1 MLAAVDLASY
11 TVTLEEETYH
21 TVRVAQGGKPL
32 RSSTRYIPI
41 PETKEP
47 ATVRAYADSDYP
59 QHHKPDWKVIAGLW
73 PYLAEFRGRVALSI
87 AFLILAKLATVAT
100 PVALKYIVD
109 YLDQGREGE
118 LLLWIPVVLVVA
130 YGMLRFGSTLFG
142 ELRDAVFARV
152 AERAMRRVSLR
163 VFRHLHDRELAF
175 HLDRKTGGLARDIE
189 RGTTGISFLLRFTL
203 FNIVP
208 TLLEI
213 LMVAGILFVAFNA
226 SYVFAILIA
235 VVVYVVFSIRVTEWR
250 TKFVRE
256 ANARDNQSNSR
267 AIDSLLNYE
276 TVKYFNNE
284 TFEAELYDENLEG
297 WEKARLKNRLS
308 LAALN
313 SGQALIIGLAMI
325 TMMVMAVR
333 EVASGEIT
341 LGDFTMIN
349 AYLLQLFIPLN
360 ALGFVYREIRQSLV
374 NVERL
379 FGLLGEAPV
388 IEDVPGAPEL
398 KVDKGEIGFHHVH
411 FAYREDRPILQNVDF
426 TIPAGHTV
434 AVVGASGAGKSTLAR
449 LLFRFFDVSKGSIS
463 IDGQNIREI
472 SQDSL
477 RSAIG
482 VVPQDTVL
490 FNDTLYSNIAYG
502 KPEATEAEVHHAA
515 KQARLDDF
523 IRSLPEGYDTKV
535 GERGLKLSGGEKQR
549 VAIARV
555 LLKNPPLLILDEATS
570 SLDSISEQAILDA
583 LNEVSRQRT
592 TLVIAHRLSTVR
604 DADTIL
610 VMDHGQIVESGGH
623 SELLALNGYYA
634 RLWMQ
639 QQHSEDDSPA

>member
-1 MLAAVDLASY
+1 M
-11 TVTLEEETYH
+11 
-21 TVRVAQGGKPL
+21 
-32 RSSTRYIPI
+32 
-41 PETKEP
+41 
-47 ATVRAYADSDYP
+47 RAYADNDYP
-59 QHHKPDWKVIAGLW
+59 ADHKPDWKVIAGLW
-73 PYLAEFRGRVALSI
+73 PYLTEFRGRVALALS
-87 AFLILAKLATVAT
+87 LLVLAKLATVAT

-109 YLDQGREGE
+109 YLDQNRGADM
-118 LLLWIPVVLVVA
+118 LLWIPVVLVVA
-130 YGMLRFGSTLFG
+130 YGSLRFGATLFN

-163 VFRHLHDRELAF
+163 IFEHLHRRELGF

-189 RGTTGISFLLRFTL
+189 RGTNGISFLLRFTL

-208 TLLEI
+208 TILEI
-213 LMVAGILFVAFNA
+213 LLVAGILLVVFNVG
-226 SYVFAILIA
+226 YVLTILVA
-235 VVVYVVFSIRVTEWR
+235 VVVYVVFSIKITEWR

-284 TFEAELYDENLEG
+284 RYEAELYDQDLDD

-308 LAALN
+308 LATLN
-313 SGQALIIGLAMI
+313 AGQALIIGVALIVIMA
-325 TMMVMAVR
+325 MAVG

-349 AYLLQLFIPLN
+349 AYLIQLFIPLN
-360 ALGFVYREIRQSLV
+360 ALGFVYREIRQALV

-379 FGLLGEAPV
+379 FKLLGDKPAIQDALNAKPLV
-388 IEDVPGAPEL
+388 
-398 KVDKGEIGFHHVH
+398 VDNGEVRFENIH
-411 FAYREDRPILQNVDF
+411 FAYRPDRPILQDVNF

-449 LLFRFFDVSKGSIS
+449 LLFRFYEVDQGAIR
-463 IDGQNIREI
+463 IDGQDIRTVT
-472 SQDSL
+472 QDSL

-490 FNDTLYSNIAYG
+490 FNDTLYRNLAYG
-502 KPEATEAEVHHAA
+502 RPEATEEEVYRAA
-515 KQARLDDF
+515 RMAHLEDF
-523 IRSLPEGYDTKV
+523 IHSLPEGYETKV

-555 LLKNPPLLILDEATS
+555 ILKNPPLLILDEATS
-570 SLDSISEQAILDA
+570 SLDSLSEQAILGA
-583 LNEVSRQRT
+583 LKEVSQQRT
-592 TLVIAHRLSTVR
+592 TLVIAHRLSTIR
-604 DADTIL
+604 DANTIL
-610 VMDHGQIVESGGH
+610 VMDGGRIVESGSH
-623 SELLALNGYYA
+623 NDLLARGGHYA
-634 RLWMQ
+634 QLWE
-639 QQHSEDDSPA
+639 QQHRSEDN

>member
-1 MLAAVDLASY
+1 M
-11 TVTLEEETYH
+11 
-21 TVRVAQGGKPL
+21 
-32 RSSTRYIPI
+32 
-41 PETKEP
+41 
-47 ATVRAYADSDYP
+47 RAYADSDYP

-73 PYLAEFRGRVALSI
+73 PYLAEFRGRVALSV

-118 LLLWIPVVLVVA
+118 LLLWIPIVLVVA
-130 YGMLRFGSTLFG
+130 YGTLRFGSTLFS

-213 LMVAGILFVAFNA
+213 LMVAGILLVAFNA
-226 SYVFAILIA
+226 SYVLAILIA
-235 VVVYVVFSIRVTEWR
+235 VVVYIVFSIKVTEWR

-284 TFEAELYDENLEG
+284 KFEADLYDENLEG
-297 WEKARLKNRLS
+297 WEQARLKNRLS

-333 EVASGEIT
+333 EVASGAIT

-360 ALGFVYREIRQSLV
+360 ALGFVYREIRQALV

-379 FGLLGEAPV
+379 FGLLGEAPA
-388 IEDVPGAPEL
+388 IEDAPGAPALIVE
-398 KVDKGEIGFHHVH
+398 KGEVGFHLVH
-411 FAYREDRPILQNVDF
+411 FAYRSDRPILQDVDF
-426 TIPAGHTV
+426 SIPAGHTL

-449 LLFRFFDVSKGSIS
+449 LLFRFFDVDKGSIT
-463 IDGQNIREI
+463 IDGQDIRGV

-490 FNDTLYSNIAYG
+490 FNDTLYRNLAYG
-502 KPEATEAEVHHAA
+502 RPDATEAEVHFAA
-515 KQARLDDF
+515 KQARLDEF

-570 SLDSISEQAILDA
+570 SLDSISEQAILEA

-610 VMDHGQIVESGGH
+610 VMDHGRIVESGGH
-623 SELLALNGYYA
+623 SELLAQNGYYA
-634 RLWMQ
+634 RLWLQ
-639 QQHSEDDSPA
+639 QQYSDGEESV

>member
-1 MLAAVDLASY
+1 M
-11 TVTLEEETYH
+11 
-21 TVRVAQGGKPL
+21 
-32 RSSTRYIPI
+32 
-41 PETKEP
+41 
-47 ATVRAYADSDYP
+47 RAYADSDYP
-59 QHHKPDWKVIAGLW
+59 QDHKPDWKVIAGLW

-213 LMVAGILFVAFNA
+213 LMVTGILFVAFNA
-226 SYVFAILIA
+226 SYVIAILIA
-235 VVVYVVFSIRVTEWR
+235 VVVYVVFSIKVTEWR

-284 TFEAELYDENLEG
+284 TFEAELYDENLEN

-379 FGLLGEAPV
+379 FGLLGEARV

-426 TIPAGHTV
+426 AIPAGHTV

-610 VMDHGQIVESGGH
+610 VMDHGRIVESGGH

>member
-1 MLAAVDLASY
+1 M
-11 TVTLEEETYH
+11 
-21 TVRVAQGGKPL
+21 
-32 RSSTRYIPI
+32 
-41 PETKEP
+41 
-47 ATVRAYADSDYP
+47 RAYADNDYP
-59 QHHKPDWKVIAGLW
+59 ADHKPDWKIISGLW
-73 PYLAEFRGRVALSI
+73 PYLAEFRGRVALSL
-87 AFLILAKLATVAT
+87 ALLVLAKLATVAT
-100 PVALKYIVD
+100 PIALKYIVD
-109 YLDQGREGE
+109 YLDQNRGADM
-118 LLLWIPVVLVVA
+118 LLWIPVVLVVA
-130 YGMLRFGSTLFG
+130 YGALRFGATLFN

-163 VFRHLHDRELAF
+163 VFEHLHQRELAF

-189 RGTTGISFLLRFTL
+189 RGTNGISFLLRFTL

-213 LMVAGILFVAFNA
+213 LMVAGILFVVFNVG
-226 SYVFAILIA
+226 YVLAILVA
-235 VVVYVVFSIRVTEWR
+235 VVVYVVFSIKITEWR

-284 TFEAELYDENLEG
+284 QYEAEVYDRDLDD
-297 WEKARLKNRLS
+297 WEQARLKNRLS

-325 TMMVMAVR
+325 VIMAMAVR

-360 ALGFVYREIRQSLV
+360 ALGFVYREIRQALV

-379 FGLLGEAPV
+379 FKLLADKPA
-388 IEDVPGAPEL
+388 IEDAPDATEL
-398 KVDKGEIGFHHVH
+398 AVNRGEVQFDHIH
-411 FAYREDRPILQNVDF
+411 FAYRPDRPILKDVNF
-426 TIPAGHTV
+426 SIPSGHKI

-449 LLFRFFDVSKGSIS
+449 LLFRFYDVDQGAIR
-463 IDGQNIREI
+463 IDGQDIRQV

-490 FNDTLYSNIAYG
+490 FNDTLYRNLAYG
-502 KPEATEAEVHHAA
+502 RPEAIEEEVYRAA
-515 KQARLDDF
+515 RMAHLEDF
-523 IRSLPEGYDTKV
+523 IHSLPEGYETKV

-555 LLKNPPLLILDEATS
+555 ILKNPPLLILDEATS
-570 SLDSISEQAILDA
+570 SLDSLSEQAILTA
-583 LNEVSRQRT
+583 LKEVSQRRT
-592 TLVIAHRLSTVR
+592 TLVIAHRLSTVM
-604 DADTIL
+604 DADSIL
-610 VMDHGQIVESGGH
+610 VMEGGKIVESGH
-623 SELLALNGYYA
+623 HLDLLARRGHYA
-634 RLWMQ
+634 RLWS
-639 QQHSEDDSPA
+639 QQHQSDSKDGET

>member
-1 MLAAVDLASY
+1 M
-11 TVTLEEETYH
+11 
-21 TVRVAQGGKPL
+21 
-32 RSSTRYIPI
+32 
-41 PETKEP
+41 
-47 ATVRAYADSDYP
+47 RAYADNDYP
-59 QHHKPDWKVIAGLW
+59 ADHKPDWKIISGLW
-73 PYLAEFRGRVALSI
+73 PYLAEFRGRVVLS
-87 AFLILAKLATVAT
+87 LVLLVLAKLATVAT
-100 PVALKYIVD
+100 PIALKYIVD
-109 YLDQGREGE
+109 YLVQNRGADM
-118 LLLWIPVVLVVA
+118 LLWIPVILVVA
-130 YGMLRFGSTLFG
+130 YGTLRFGATLFN

-163 VFRHLHDRELAF
+163 VFEHLHQRELAF

-189 RGTTGISFLLRFTL
+189 RGTNGISFLLRFTL

-213 LMVAGILFVAFNA
+213 LMVAGILFVVFNVG
-226 SYVFAILIA
+226 YVLAILVA
-235 VVVYVVFSIRVTEWR
+235 VVVYVVFSIKITEWR

-284 TFEAELYDENLEG
+284 RYEAEVYDRDLDD
-297 WEKARLKNRLS
+297 WEQARLKNRLS

-325 TMMVMAVR
+325 VIMAMAVR

-360 ALGFVYREIRQSLV
+360 ALGFVYREIRQALV

-379 FGLLGEAPV
+379 FKLLGDKPA
-388 IEDVPGAPEL
+388 IEDAPDATEL
-398 KVDKGEIGFHHVH
+398 AVDRGEVQFDHIH
-411 FAYREDRPILQNVDF
+411 FAYRPDRPILKDVNF
-426 TIPAGHTV
+426 SIPSGHKI

-449 LLFRFFDVSKGSIS
+449 LLFRFYDVDQGAIR
-463 IDGQNIREI
+463 IDGQDIRQVT
-472 SQDSL
+472 QDSL

-490 FNDTLYSNIAYG
+490 FNDTLYQNLAYG
-502 KPEATEAEVHHAA
+502 RPEATEEEVYRAA
-515 KQARLDDF
+515 RMAHLEDF
-523 IRSLPEGYDTKV
+523 IHSLPEGYETKV

-555 LLKNPPLLILDEATS
+555 ILKNPPLLILDEATS
-570 SLDSISEQAILDA
+570 SLDSLSEQAILTA
-583 LNEVSRQRT
+583 LKEVSQRRT
-592 TLVIAHRLSTVR
+592 TLVIAHRLSTVM
-604 DADTIL
+604 DADSIL
-610 VMDHGQIVESGGH
+610 VMEGGKIVESGH
-623 SELLALNGYYA
+623 HLDLLARRGHYA
-634 RLWMQ
+634 RLWS
-639 QQHSEDDSPA
+639 QQHQSDSKDGET

>member
-1 MLAAVDLASY
+1 M
-11 TVTLEEETYH
+11 
-21 TVRVAQGGKPL
+21 
-32 RSSTRYIPI
+32 
-41 PETKEP
+41 
-47 ATVRAYADSDYP
+47 RAYADNDYP
-59 QHHKPDWKVIAGLW
+59 ADHKPDWKIISGLW
-73 PYLAEFRGRVALSI
+73 PYLAEFRGRVVLALG
-87 AFLILAKLATVAT
+87 FLVLAKLATVAT
-100 PVALKYIVD
+100 PIALKYIVD
-109 YLDQGREGE
+109 YLDQTGGE
-118 LLLWIPVVLVVA
+118 DMLLWIPVILVVA
-130 YGMLRFGSTLFG
+130 YGSLRFGATLFS

-163 VFRHLHDRELAF
+163 IFEHLHNRELAF

-189 RGTTGISFLLRFTL
+189 RGTNGISFLLRFTL

-213 LMVAGILFVAFNA
+213 LMVAGILFVAFNVG
-226 SYVFAILIA
+226 YVVAILVA
-235 VVVYVVFSIRVTEWR
+235 VVVYVVFSIKTTEWR

-284 TFEAELYDENLEG
+284 RYEAQLYDVDLDD
-297 WEKARLKNRLS
+297 WEQARLKNRLS

-325 TMMVMAVR
+325 VIMAMAVR
-333 EVASGEIT
+333 EVAAGDIT

-360 ALGFVYREIRQSLV
+360 ALGFVYREIRQALV

-379 FGLLGEAPV
+379 FKLLGDEPA
-388 IEDVPGAPEL
+388 IQDAPEATDL
-398 KVDKGEIGFHHVH
+398 AVDNGEVRFEHIH
-411 FAYREDRPILQNVDF
+411 FAYRPDRPILQDVNF
-426 TIPAGHTV
+426 TIPAGHKV

-449 LLFRFFDVSKGSIS
+449 LLFRFYDVDSGAIR
-463 IDGQNIREI
+463 IDGQDIRDVT
-472 SQDSL
+472 QDSL

-490 FNDTLYSNIAYG
+490 FNDTLYRNLAYG
-502 KPEATEAEVHHAA
+502 RPEATEEEVYRAA
-515 KQARLDDF
+515 RMAHLEQF
-523 IRSLPEGYDTKV
+523 IHSLPEGYDTKV

-555 LLKNPPLLILDEATS
+555 ILKNPPLLILDEATS
-570 SLDSISEQAILDA
+570 SLDSLSEQAILGA
-583 LNEVSRQRT
+583 LKEVSRQRT
-592 TLVIAHRLSTVR
+592 TLVIAHRLSTIR

-610 VMDHGQIVESGGH
+610 VMDGGRIVESGSH
-623 SELLALNGYYA
+623 NQLLAAGGHYA
-634 RLWMQ
+634 NLWARQ
-639 QQHSEDDSPA
+639 NHEDES

>member
-1 MLAAVDLASY
+1 M
-11 TVTLEEETYH
+11 
-21 TVRVAQGGKPL
+21 
-32 RSSTRYIPI
+32 
-41 PETKEP
+41 
-47 ATVRAYADSDYP
+47 RAYADSDYP
-59 QHHKPDWKVIAGLW
+59 ANHKPDWKVIAGLW
-73 PYLAEFRGRVALSI
+73 PYLAEFRGRVALSV

-118 LLLWIPVVLVVA
+118 LLLWIPVGLVVA
-130 YGMLRFGSTLFG
+130 YGLLRFASTLFS

-213 LMVAGILFVAFNA
+213 VMVAGILLVAFNA
-226 SYVFAILIA
+226 SYVFAIVIA
-235 VVVYVVFSIRVTEWR
+235 VAVYIVFSIVVTEWR
-250 TKFVRE
+250 TRFVRE

-284 TFEAELYDENLEG
+284 QFETDLYDQDLEG
-297 WEKARLKNRLS
+297 WEQARLKNRLS

-313 SGQALIIGLAMI
+313 TGQALIIGMAMI

-333 EVASGEIT
+333 EVASGAIT

-379 FGLLGEAPV
+379 FGLLGEKPAVEDAVEAPALV
-388 IEDVPGAPEL
+388 VS
-398 KVDKGEIGFHHVH
+398 KGEVGFHHVH
-411 FAYREDRPILQNVDF
+411 FAYRADRPILQDVNLS
-426 TIPAGHTV
+426 IPAGHTL

-449 LLFRFFDVSKGSIS
+449 LLFRFFDVEKGRIT
-463 IDGQNIREI
+463 IDGQDIREI

-477 RSAIG
+477 RAAIG

-490 FNDTLYSNIAYG
+490 FNDTLYRNLAYG
-502 KPEATEAEVHHAA
+502 RPEATEAEVHYAA
-515 KQARLDDF
+515 RQAHLDEF
-523 IRSLPEGYDTKV
+523 IRSLPDGYDTKV

-570 SLDSISEQAILDA
+570 SLDSISEQAILGA

-623 SELLALNGYYA
+623 NELLAQNGYYA
-634 RLWMQ
+634 RLWLQ
-639 QQHSEDDSPA
+639 QQHGDDDDDENQ

>member
-1 MLAAVDLASY
+1 MGLACQDRQKPWMAFVERTGTYSQRVLA
-11 TVTLEEETYH
+11 
-21 TVRVAQGGKPL
+21 GKSHPA
-32 RSSTRYIPI
+32 RSTTPPSKGTR
-41 PETKEP
+41 
-47 ATVRAYADSDYP
+47 VRAYADNDYP
-59 QHHKPDWKVIAGLW
+59 ADHKPDWKIISGLW
-73 PYLAEFRGRVALSI
+73 PYLAEFRGRVLLALG
-87 AFLILAKLATVAT
+87 FLIISKLATVAT

-109 YLDQGREGE
+109 YLDQNKGGE
-118 LLLWIPVVLVVA
+118 VLLWIPVLLVVA
-130 YGMLRFGSTLFG
+130 YGLLRFGSTLFS

-163 VFRHLHDRELAF
+163 VFEHLHNRELAF

-189 RGTTGISFLLRFTL
+189 RGTNGISFLLRFTL

-213 LMVAGILFVAFNA
+213 LLVAGILFVVFNVG
-226 SYVFAILIA
+226 YVLAILVA
-235 VVVYVVFSIRVTEWR
+235 VVVYVVFSIKVTEWR

-267 AIDSLLNYE
+267 AVDSLLNYE

-284 TFEAELYDENLEG
+284 KFEAQLYDDNLDD
-297 WEKARLKNRLS
+297 WEQARLKNRLS

-325 TMMVMAVR
+325 TIMVMAVR
-333 EVASGEIT
+333 EVATGEIT

-360 ALGFVYREIRQSLV
+360 ALGFVYREIRQALV

-379 FGLLGEAPV
+379 FGLLGDEPA
-388 IEDVPGAPEL
+388 IEDAPEAKPL
-398 KVDKGEIGFHHVH
+398 VVDKGEVRFDHVH
-411 FAYREDRPILQNVDF
+411 FAYRQDRQILRNVSF
-426 TIPAGHTV
+426 SIPPGHTV

-449 LLFRFFDVSKGSIS
+449 LLFRFYDVDQGCIT
-463 IDGQNIREI
+463 IDGQDIRAVT
-472 SQDSL
+472 QASL
-477 RSAIG
+477 RAAIG

-490 FNDTLYSNIAYG
+490 FNDTLYRNLAYG
-502 KPEATEAEVHHAA
+502 RPGASEEEVYEA
-515 KQARLDDF
+515 ARMAHLDAF
-523 IRSLPEGYDTKV
+523 IRSLPDGYETQV

-555 LLKNPPLLILDEATS
+555 ILKNPPVLILDEATS
-570 SLDSISEQAILDA
+570 SLDSLSEQAILGA
-583 LNEVSRQRT
+583 LKEVSRQRT
-592 TLVIAHRLSTVR
+592 SLVIAHRLSTIR

-610 VMDHGQIVESGGH
+610 VMEGGRIVESGNHGT
-623 SELLALNGYYA
+623 LLARGGHYA
-634 RLWMQ
+634 HLWE
-639 QQHSEDDSPA
+639 QQHRSGDDKREP

>member
-1 MLAAVDLASY
+1 
-11 TVTLEEETYH
+11 
-21 TVRVAQGGKPL
+21 
-32 RSSTRYIPI
+32 
-41 PETKEP
+41 
-47 ATVRAYADSDYP
+47 VRAYADNDYP
-59 QHHKPDWKVIAGLW
+59 ADHKPDWKVIAGLW
-73 PYLAEFRGRVALSI
+73 PYLTEFRGRVALALS
-87 AFLILAKLATVAT
+87 LLVLAKLATVAT

-109 YLDQGREGE
+109 YLDQNRGADM
-118 LLLWIPVVLVVA
+118 LLWIPVVLVVA
-130 YGMLRFGSTLFG
+130 YGSLRFGATLFN

-163 VFRHLHDRELAF
+163 IFEHLHQRELGF

-189 RGTTGISFLLRFTL
+189 RGTNGISFLLRFTL

-208 TLLEI
+208 TILEI
-213 LMVAGILFVAFNA
+213 LLVAGILLVVFNVG
-226 SYVFAILIA
+226 YVLAILVA
-235 VVVYVVFSIRVTEWR
+235 VVVYVVFSIKITEWR

-284 TFEAELYDENLEG
+284 RYEAELYDQDLDD

-308 LAALN
+308 LATLN
-313 SGQALIIGLAMI
+313 AGQALIIGVALIVIMA
-325 TMMVMAVR
+325 MAVG

-349 AYLLQLFIPLN
+349 AYLIQLFIPLN
-360 ALGFVYREIRQSLV
+360 ALGFVYREIRQALV

-379 FGLLGEAPV
+379 FKLLGDKPAIQDAP
-388 IEDVPGAPEL
+388 DAKPLA
-398 KVDKGEIGFHHVH
+398 VDNGEVRFEHIH
-411 FAYREDRPILQNVDF
+411 FAYRPDRPILQDVNF

-449 LLFRFFDVSKGSIS
+449 LLFRFYEVNKGAIR
-463 IDGQNIREI
+463 IDGQDIRDVT
-472 SQDSL
+472 QDSL

-490 FNDTLYSNIAYG
+490 FNDTLYRNLAYG
-502 KPEATEAEVHHAA
+502 RPEATEEEVYRAA
-515 KQARLDDF
+515 RMAHLEDF
-523 IRSLPEGYDTKV
+523 IHSLPEGYETKV

-555 LLKNPPLLILDEATS
+555 ILKNPPLLILDEATS
-570 SLDSISEQAILDA
+570 SLDSLSEQAILGA
-583 LNEVSRQRT
+583 LKEVSRQRT
-592 TLVIAHRLSTVR
+592 TLVIAHRLSTIR
-604 DADTIL
+604 DANTIL
-610 VMDHGQIVESGGH
+610 VMDGGQIVESGSHNDLLTRGGH
-623 SELLALNGYYA
+623 YA
-634 RLWMQ
+634 HIWE
-639 QQHSEDDSPA
+639 QQHRSEDN

>member
-1 MLAAVDLASY
+1 M
-11 TVTLEEETYH
+11 
-21 TVRVAQGGKPL
+21 
-32 RSSTRYIPI
+32 
-41 PETKEP
+41 
-47 ATVRAYADSDYP
+47 RAYADSEYSAS
-59 QHHKPDWKVIAGLW
+59 HKPDWKIISGLW
-73 PYLAEFRGRVALSI
+73 PYLAEFRGRVILSVV
-87 AFLILAKLATVAT
+87 FLILAKLATVAT

-109 YLDQGREGE
+109 YLDQGRQSGE
-118 LLLWIPVVLVVA
+118 LLLWIPVMLVVA
-130 YGMLRFGSTLFG
+130 YGALRFGSTLFS

-163 VFRHLHDRELAF
+163 VFRHLHNRELAF

-213 LMVAGILFVAFNA
+213 LMVAGILLVAFNA

-235 VVVYVVFSIRVTEWR
+235 VVVYVVFSIVVTEWR

-267 AIDSLLNYE
+267 AMDSLLNYE

-284 TFEAELYDENLEG
+284 TFEANVYDRDLKD
-297 WEKARLKNRLS
+297 WEQARLKNRLS

-325 TMMVMAVR
+325 TIMALAVR

-360 ALGFVYREIRQSLV
+360 ALGFVYREIRQALV

-379 FGLLGEAPV
+379 FGLLGEKPAIDDAPDARV
-388 IEDVPGAPEL
+388 LA
-398 KVDKGEIGFHHVH
+398 VDKGEVGFHNVH
-411 FAYREDRPILQNVDF
+411 FAYRKDRPILQNVSF
-426 TIPAGHTV
+426 SIPAGHTV

-449 LLFRFFDVSKGSIS
+449 LLFRFFDVDKGCIT
-463 IDGQNIREI
+463 IDGQDIRDVT
-472 SQDSL
+472 QDSL
-477 RSAIG
+477 RAAIG

-490 FNDTLYSNIAYG
+490 FNDTLYRNLAYG
-502 KPEATEAEVHHAA
+502 RPEATEAEVHHAA
-515 KQARLDDF
+515 KQAHLDDF
-523 IRSLPEGYDTKV
+523 IRSLPEGYETKV

-570 SLDSISEQAILDA
+570 SLDSISEQAILEA

-610 VMDHGQIVESGGH
+610 VMDQGRIVESGSH
-623 SELLALNGYYA
+623 SELLAQNGYYA
-634 RLWMQ
+634 RLWLQ
-639 QQHSEDDSPA
+639 QQHSEDDSPE

>member
-1 MLAAVDLASY
+1 M
-11 TVTLEEETYH
+11 
-21 TVRVAQGGKPL
+21 
-32 RSSTRYIPI
+32 
-41 PETKEP
+41 
-47 ATVRAYADSDYP
+47 RAYADSDYSAN
-59 QHHKPDWKVIAGLW
+59 HKPNWKVIAGLW
-73 PYLAEFRGRVALSI
+73 PYLAEFRGRVILSV

-109 YLDQGREGE
+109 YLDQGRESGE

-130 YGMLRFGSTLFG
+130 YGVLRFASTLFS

-213 LMVAGILFVAFNA
+213 VMVAGILLVAFNA
-226 SYVFAILIA
+226 SYVLAILIA
-235 VVVYVVFSIRVTEWR
+235 VVVYIAFSIMVTEWR

-284 TFEAELYDENLEG
+284 TFEADLYDQDLAG
-297 WEKARLKNRLS
+297 WEQARLKNRLS

-313 SGQALIIGLAMI
+313 SGQALIIGAAMI
-325 TMMVMAVR
+325 TIMVMAVR
-333 EVASGEIT
+333 EVASGAIT

-379 FGLLGEAPV
+379 FGLLGEKPA
-388 IEDVPGAPEL
+388 IEDADEAPAL
-398 KVDKGEIGFHHVH
+398 AVDKAEVGFHHVH
-411 FAYREDRPILQNVDF
+411 FAYRADRPILQDVDF
-426 TIPAGHTV
+426 SIPAGHTV

-449 LLFRFFDVSKGSIS
+449 LLFRFFDVDKGCIT
-463 IDGQNIREI
+463 IDGQDIREVD
-472 SQDSL
+472 QNSL
-477 RSAIG
+477 RAAIG

-490 FNDTLYSNIAYG
+490 FNDTLYRNLAYG
-502 KPEATEAEVHHAA
+502 RPEATEAEVHHAA
-515 KQARLDDF
+515 RQARLDDF

-570 SLDSISEQAILDA
+570 SLDSISEQAILGA
-583 LNEVSRQRT
+583 LNEVSSHRT
-592 TLVIAHRLSTVR
+592 TLVIAHRISTVR
-604 DADTIL
+604 DADSIL

-623 SELLALNGYYA
+623 SELLVKNGYYA
-634 RLWMQ
+634 RLWL
-639 QQHSEDDSPA
+639 QQHSGGEGQSQPVL

>member
-1 MLAAVDLASY
+1 L
-11 TVTLEEETYH
+11 
-21 TVRVAQGGKPL
+21 
-32 RSSTRYIPI
+32 
-41 PETKEP
+41 
-47 ATVRAYADSDYP
+47 RAYADNEYP
-59 QHHKPDWKVIAGLW
+59 ANHKPDWKVIAGLW
-73 PYLAEFRGRVALSI
+73 PYLAEFRGRVFLALG
-87 AFLILAKLATVAT
+87 FLVFSKLATVAT

-109 YLDQGREGE
+109 YLDENRGGE
-118 LLLWIPVVLVVA
+118 VLLWIPVLLVVA
-130 YGMLRFGSTLFG
+130 YGLLRFGSTLFS

-163 VFRHLHDRELAF
+163 VFEHLHNRELAF

-189 RGTTGISFLLRFTL
+189 RGTNGISFLLRFTL

-213 LMVAGILFVAFNA
+213 LMVAGILFVVFNVG
-226 SYVFAILIA
+226 YVLAILVA
-235 VVVYVVFSIRVTEWR
+235 VVVYVVFSIKVTEWR
-250 TKFVRE
+250 TKYVRE

-267 AIDSLLNYE
+267 AVDSLLNYE

-284 TFEAELYDENLEG
+284 RFEAQLYDKDLDD
-297 WEKARLKNRLS
+297 WEQARLKNRLS

-313 SGQALIIGLAMI
+313 SGQALIIGMAMI
-325 TMMVMAVR
+325 VIMAMAVQ

-360 ALGFVYREIRQSLV
+360 ALGFVYREIRQALV

-379 FGLLGEAPV
+379 FGLLGDEPI
-388 IEDVPGAPEL
+388 IEDAPGARALVVE
-398 KVDKGEIGFHHVH
+398 KGDVRFDHVH
-411 FAYREDRPILQNVDF
+411 FAYRQDRQILRDVSF
-426 TIPAGHTV
+426 SIPAGHTV

-449 LLFRFFDVSKGSIS
+449 LLFRFYDVDRGSIT
-463 IDGQNIREI
+463 IDGQDIRDVT
-472 SQDSL
+472 QDSL

-490 FNDTLYSNIAYG
+490 FNDTLYRNLAYG
-502 KPEATEAEVHHAA
+502 RPDASEEEVYRAA
-515 KQARLDDF
+515 RMAHLENF
-523 IRSLPEGYDTKV
+523 IHSLPDGYNTQV

-555 LLKNPPLLILDEATS
+555 ILKNPPVLILDEATS
-570 SLDSISEQAILDA
+570 SLDSLSEQAILGA
-583 LNEVSRQRT
+583 LKEVSRQRT
-592 TLVIAHRLSTVR
+592 SLVIAHRLSTTR

-610 VMDHGQIVESGGH
+610 VMDGGRIVESGH
-623 SELLALNGYYA
+623 HNDLLTLNGHYA
-634 RLWMQ
+634 HLWA
-639 QQHSEDDSPA
+639 QQHRSGDNEGGET

>member
-1 MLAAVDLASY
+1 M
-11 TVTLEEETYH
+11 
-21 TVRVAQGGKPL
+21 
-32 RSSTRYIPI
+32 
-41 PETKEP
+41 
-47 ATVRAYADSDYP
+47 RAYADNDYP
-59 QHHKPDWKVIAGLW
+59 ADHKPDWKVISGLW
-73 PYLAEFRGRVALSI
+73 PYLAEFRGRVAL
-87 AFLILAKLATVAT
+87 AFALLVLAKLATVAT
-100 PVALKYIVD
+100 PLALKYIVD
-109 YLDQGREGE
+109 YLDQTRAEDM
-118 LLLWIPVVLVVA
+118 LLWIPVVLVVA
-130 YGMLRFGSTLFG
+130 YGSLRFGATLFN

-163 VFRHLHDRELAF
+163 IFEHLHQRELAF

-189 RGTTGISFLLRFTL
+189 RGTNGISFLLRFTL

-213 LMVAGILFVAFNA
+213 LMVAGILFVAFNVG
-226 SYVFAILIA
+226 YVVAILVA
-235 VVVYVVFSIRVTEWR
+235 VVVYVVFSIKITEWR

-284 TFEAELYDENLEG
+284 RYEAQLYDVDLED
-297 WEKARLKNRLS
+297 WEQARLKNRLS

-325 TMMVMAVR
+325 VIMAMAVR

-360 ALGFVYREIRQSLV
+360 ALGFVYREIRQALV

-379 FGLLGEAPV
+379 FKLLGDEPAIQDAP
-388 IEDVPGAPEL
+388 DAKEL
-398 KVDKGEIGFHHVH
+398 AVENAEVRFEHIH
-411 FAYREDRPILQNVDF
+411 FAYRPDRPIVQDVNF

-449 LLFRFFDVSKGSIS
+449 LLFRFYDVDKGTIR
-463 IDGQNIREI
+463 IDGQDIRHVT
-472 SQDSL
+472 QDSL

-490 FNDTLYSNIAYG
+490 FNDTLYRNLAYG
-502 KPEATEAEVHHAA
+502 RPEASEEEVYRA
-515 KQARLDDF
+515 ARLAHLEDF
-523 IRSLPEGYDTKV
+523 IHSLPDGYETRV

-555 LLKNPPLLILDEATS
+555 ILKNPPLLILDEATS
-570 SLDSISEQAILDA
+570 SLDSLSEQAILGA
-583 LNEVSRQRT
+583 LKEVSQQRT
-592 TLVIAHRLSTVR
+592 TLVIAHRLSTIR
-604 DADTIL
+604 DANTIL
-610 VMDHGQIVESGGH
+610 VMDGGRIVESGSH
-623 SELLALNGYYA
+623 SELLARGGHYA
-634 RLWMQ
+634 HLWE
-639 QQHSEDDSPA
+639 QQHRSGEQ

>member
-1 MLAAVDLASY
+1 M
-11 TVTLEEETYH
+11 
-21 TVRVAQGGKPL
+21 
-32 RSSTRYIPI
+32 
-41 PETKEP
+41 
-47 ATVRAYADSDYP
+47 RAYADNDYP
-59 QHHKPDWKVIAGLW
+59 ADHKPDWKVISGLW
-73 PYLAEFRGRVALSI
+73 PYLAEFRGRVLLALG
-87 AFLILAKLATVAT
+87 FLIISKLATVAT

-109 YLDQGREGE
+109 YLDQNKGGE
-118 LLLWIPVVLVVA
+118 VLLWIPVLLVVA
-130 YGMLRFGSTLFG
+130 YGLLRFGSTLFS

-163 VFRHLHDRELAF
+163 VFEHLHNRELAF

-189 RGTTGISFLLRFTL
+189 RGTNGISFLLRFTL

-213 LMVAGILFVAFNA
+213 LLVAGILFVVFNVG
-226 SYVFAILIA
+226 YVLAILVA
-235 VVVYVVFSIRVTEWR
+235 VVVYVVFSIKVTEWR
-250 TKFVRE
+250 TKYVRE

-284 TFEAELYDENLEG
+284 KFEARLYDEDLHD
-297 WEKARLKNRLS
+297 WEQARLKNRLS

-313 SGQALIIGLAMI
+313 AGQAFIIGLAMI
-325 TMMVMAVR
+325 VIMAMAVR

-360 ALGFVYREIRQSLV
+360 ALGFVYREIRQALV

-379 FGLLGEAPV
+379 FGLLGDEPV
-388 IEDVPGAPEL
+388 IEDAPDARAL
-398 KVDKGEIGFHHVH
+398 VVDKGEVRFEHVH
-411 FAYREDRPILQNVDF
+411 FAYRQDRQILRDVSF
-426 TIPAGHTV
+426 SIPAGHTV

-449 LLFRFFDVSKGSIS
+449 LLFRFYDVDQGSIS
-463 IDGQNIREI
+463 IDGQDIR
-472 SQDSL
+472 SVTQDSL
-477 RSAIG
+477 RAAIG

-490 FNDTLYSNIAYG
+490 FNDTLYRNLAYG
-502 KPEATEAEVHHAA
+502 RPEASEEDVYRAA
-515 KQARLDDF
+515 RMAHLDGF
-523 IRSLPEGYDTKV
+523 IQSLPDGYETQV

-555 LLKNPPLLILDEATS
+555 ILKNPPVLILDEATS
-570 SLDSISEQAILDA
+570 SLDSLSEQAILGA
-583 LNEVSRQRT
+583 LKEVSRQRT
-592 TLVIAHRLSTVR
+592 SLVIAHRLSTTR

-610 VMDHGQIVESGGH
+610 VMDGGCIVESGH
-623 SELLALNGYYA
+623 HNDLLARNGHYA
-634 RLWMQ
+634 HLWA
-639 QQHSEDDSPA
+639 QQHRSGDNDHEA

>member
-1 MLAAVDLASY
+1 
-11 TVTLEEETYH
+11 
-21 TVRVAQGGKPL
+21 
-32 RSSTRYIPI
+32 
-41 PETKEP
+41 
-47 ATVRAYADSDYP
+47 VRAYADNDYP
-59 QHHKPDWKVIAGLW
+59 ADHKPDWKIISGLW
-73 PYLAEFRGRVALSI
+73 PYLAEFRGRVVLS
-87 AFLILAKLATVAT
+87 LVLLVLAKLATVAT
-100 PVALKYIVD
+100 PIALKYIVD
-109 YLDQGREGE
+109 YLDQNRGADM
-118 LLLWIPVVLVVA
+118 LLWIPVILVVA
-130 YGMLRFGSTLFG
+130 YGALRFGATLFN

-163 VFRHLHDRELAF
+163 VFEHLHQRELAF

-189 RGTTGISFLLRFTL
+189 RGTNGISFLLRFTL

-213 LMVAGILFVAFNA
+213 LMVAGILFVVFNV
-226 SYVFAILIA
+226 SYVLAILVA
-235 VVVYVVFSIRVTEWR
+235 VVVYVVFSIKITEWR

-284 TFEAELYDENLEG
+284 RYEAEVYDRDLDD
-297 WEKARLKNRLS
+297 WEQARLKNRLS

-325 TMMVMAVR
+325 VIMAMAVR

-360 ALGFVYREIRQSLV
+360 ALGFVYREIRQALV

-379 FGLLGEAPV
+379 FKLLADKPA
-388 IEDVPGAPEL
+388 IEDAPDATEL
-398 KVDKGEIGFHHVH
+398 AVNRGEVQFDHIH
-411 FAYREDRPILQNVDF
+411 FAYRPDRPILKDVNF
-426 TIPAGHTV
+426 SIPSGHKI

-449 LLFRFFDVSKGSIS
+449 LLFRFYDVDQGAIR
-463 IDGQNIREI
+463 IDGQDIRQVT
-472 SQDSL
+472 QDSL

-490 FNDTLYSNIAYG
+490 FNDTLYQNLAYG
-502 KPEATEAEVHHAA
+502 RPEATEEEVYRAA
-515 KQARLDDF
+515 RMAHLEDF
-523 IRSLPEGYDTKV
+523 IHSLPEGYETKV

-555 LLKNPPLLILDEATS
+555 ILKNPPLLILDEATS
-570 SLDSISEQAILDA
+570 SLDSLSEQAILTA
-583 LNEVSRQRT
+583 LKEVSQRRT
-592 TLVIAHRLSTVR
+592 TLVIAHRLSTVM
-604 DADTIL
+604 DADSIL
-610 VMDHGQIVESGGH
+610 VMEGGKIVESGH
-623 SELLALNGYYA
+623 HQDLLARNGHYA
-634 RLWMQ
+634 RLWF
-639 QQHSEDDSPA
+639 QQHQSDGGDTEIQPES